1 MICASFP
8 LRAGHRPSCLLCA
21 LRDTTQGGDGLAFL
35 GLFEKPDKGKRSIV
49 AFSANWGEFR
59 DGQQPTERAPAAAI
73 SNARPG
79 RRRGP
84 PACAAAPSPA
94 M

>member
-49 AFSANWGEFR
+49 AFSANWG
-59 DGQQPTERAPAAAI
+59 GI
-73 SNARPG
+73 S
-79 RRRGP
+79 
-84 PACAAAPSPA
+84 
-94 M
+94 